1 MNDSN
6 DIRVLLVDDEETMLE
21 FLSKRLLRDGFTV
34 KAAFSGEEAVQAA
47 AAKAYDVSVVD
58 VNMAGMDG
66 IETLGMLK
74 DIRPEM
80 QCIVLTGL
88 HTPEDFLPE
97 GEKNACSLLFKPVDF
112 ESLAQT
118 IREVHNQGLK
128 RRDEKKEQ
136 EKKPVHSARNR
147 SKFKETFIKLK
158 KLYGVENG

>member
-97 GEKNACSLLFKPVDF
+97 GEKTPAACYSSPWISSPWPRPYAKY
-112 ESLAQT
+112 T
-118 IREVHNQGLK
+118 TRG
-128 RRDEKKEQ
+128 
-136 EKKPVHSARNR
+136 
-147 SKFKETFIKLK
+147 
-158 KLYGVENG
+158 

>member
-1 MNDSN
+1 
-6 DIRVLLVDDEETMLE
+6 
-21 FLSKRLLRDGFTV
+21 
-34 KAAFSGEEAVQAA
+34 
-47 AAKAYDVSVVD
+47 
-58 VNMAGMDG
+58 MAGMDG